1 MSSDSYAKMT
11 NTRWLLDT
19 NHAIIIRSG
28 ITDLLKDHVSRVTKE
43 SMEGKEATVADPTRN
58 CQYGLSLTVAVN
70 RASAR
75 FGSSH
80 NFARPLL
87 ETNLTN
93 MSLNTYALLSGDGR
107 FVETRE
113 SNDNHSEFSGT
124 NIIQFQ
130 GVVSAMYLNTKHSH
144 MECFIEPYPCF
155 GQATY
160 QTLQGDPSMHGQSS
174 TGTVIA
180 PLYSLTSLPA
190 LLLISVSLLY
200 NTNSR
205 VK

>member
-1 MSSDSYAKMT
+1 MSSDSDAKMT

-19 NHAIIIRSG
+19 NHAIIFRSG
-28 ITDLLKDHVSRVTKE
+28 ITDLLKEHVSRVTKE
-43 SMEGKEATVADPTRN
+43 SMEGKEDTLADPTRN

-70 RASAR
+70 SASAR

-87 ETNLTN
+87 ETNLSN

-113 SNDNHSEFSGT
+113 PNDNHSESSGT

-144 MECFIEPYPCF
+144 MECFIEPFPCF

-160 QTLQGDPSMHGQSS
+160 QALQGDPSMHPQISK
-174 TGTVIA
+174 GTVMRLSI
-180 PLYSLTSLPA
+180 L
-190 LLLISVSLLY
+190 
-200 NTNSR
+200 
-205 VK
+205 